1 MTTLGVIA
9 AVLSLIGGL
18 WAFESHYATNERVN
32 GEIERV
38 EIEVAGA
45 IQSIQ
50 IKNDY
55 KFYVFMYDKFTSD
68 ITSLR
73 RRMRVN
79 PSDRDLQREYDEVVK
94 ERKEVK
100 KKMDELL
107 RKIN

>member
-1 MTTLGVIA
+1 MTTLGVIV
-9 AVLSLIGGL
+9 AVLSLLGGL
-18 WAFESHYATNERVN
+18 WAFEGHYATNKRVN

-55 KFYVFMYDKFTSD
+55 KFYVFMYDKLTSD

-73 RRMRVN
+73 RRMRGN
-79 PSDRDLQREYDEVVK
+79 PSDIELKREYDEVVR